1 MAGSK
6 SDFLEDK
13 LINHVLRNTAYTS
26 PTTVY
31 AALYTVTPSDSAGGT
46 EVTGGA
52 YARQAM
58 AVDAPSPAGETQNTA
73 EISFPVATAS
83 WGTVLAASLMD
94 AVTAGNLLYWG
105 DVTPNKLVSTDD
117 QFKFAAG
124 AFQVDEL

>member
-31 AALYTVTPSDSAGGT
+31 ASLYTVTPSDSASGT

-52 YARQAM
+52 YARQSM
-58 AVDAPSPAGETQNTA
+58 AFAAPSPSGETQNSAVVT
-73 EISFPVATAS
+73 FPVATAN
-83 WGTVLAASLMD
+83 WGTVLAAAIMD

-105 DVTPNKLVSTDD
+105 DVTPSKVVNTDD
-117 QFKFAAG
+117 QFKFAIG
-124 AFQVDEL
+124 AFQIDEL